1 MSEIDR
7 LTEAIQKTSDSVSS
21 LQTSLD
27 NQLASL
33 KRELKE
39 DQLEAAEKAAKK
51 ARIEGSLQ
59 FRSKGNEDQYTFN
72 SRISDILETAAAQL
86 IRVEEIIAASPSTS
100 ATIST
105 PTKLNEHVEKAK
117 NAVDEGTK
125 MLTVRQKHIKL
136 ADRSEFGWKFVKEY
150 ETDDLAEDDQDE
162 KRIAK
167 AEKLAEKK
175 AATTKKKKVFYSQRS
190 STAAVSTRFNGPW
203 QSHNTAMNRPYGG
216 WALKHKMLHAPFSG
230 VRFPV
235 PPVTRPVGAVENMVT
250 CGVRVQ
256 RLLVLRILF

>member
-1 MSEIDR
+1 MIQSRSSSE
-7 LTEAIQKTSDSVSS
+7 S
-21 LQTSLD
+21 LQLSGRFPTLLSK
-27 NQLASL
+27 NVLACTTAV
-33 KRELKE
+33 ELY
-39 DQLEAAEKAAKK
+39 Q
-51 ARIEGSLQ
+51 
-59 FRSKGNEDQYTFN
+59 
-72 SRISDILETAAAQL
+72 
-86 IRVEEIIAASPSTS
+86 EIIAASPSTCTS

-105 PTKLNEHVEKAK
+105 PTKLNAHVEKAK

-235 PPVTRPVGAVENMVT
+235 PPVTRPVGPCFS
-250 CGVRVQ
+250 CGEYGH
-256 RLLVLRILF
+256 LRSSCPKTTGTTYPFLNIYVDMQG